1 MVFIIILLSRR
12 IKMSKKTLGVIVG
25 VNGAVTTAAIT
36 IVGLVAPDKAP
47 VIQGIISAVSAC
59 VDGICLAFIKNG
71 ALPNGQETEQKTEQK
86 TEEVK

>member
-1 MVFIIILLSRR
+1 
-12 IKMSKKTLGVIVG
+12 MSKKTLGVIVG

-47 VIQGIISAVSAC
+47 VIQGVISAISAC

-71 ALPNGQETEQKTEQK
+71 ALPNGQETEQETGQK

>member
-47 VIQGIISAVSAC
+47 VIQGVISAVSAC
-59 VDGICLAFIKNG
+59 IDGICLVFIKNG
-71 ALPNGQETEQKTEQK
+71 DLLNKAAK
-86 TEEVK
+86 

>member
-1 MVFIIILLSRR
+1 
-12 IKMSKKTLGVIVG
+12 MSKKTLGVIVG

-71 ALPNGQETEQKTEQK
+71 ALPNGQETGQDEQEKKE
-86 TEEVK
+86 EEVK

>member
-1 MVFIIILLSRR
+1 
-12 IKMSKKTLGVIVG
+12 MSKKTLGVIVG

-36 IVGLVAPDKAP
+36 IVGLVAPDKAT

-71 ALPNGQETEQKTEQK
+71 ALPNGQETVQKTEVTK
-86 TEEVK
+86 

>member
-1 MVFIIILLSRR
+1 
-12 IKMSKKTLGVIVG
+12 MSKKTLGVIVG

-36 IVGLVAPDKAP
+36 IVGLVAPDKAT

-71 ALPNGQETEQKTEQK
+71 ALPNGALPNGQETVQKTEVTK
-86 TEEVK
+86 